1 MGDGRLIYIQR
12 CTNPRC
18 KGTWVTKFCMVAP
31 DTHGFCEWDFL
42 HVSLLVL
49 RILRCLLDF
58 QGLRGFLHRP
68 LCCLVLCISEVCIMS
83 FIVHMKLPPFLILF
97 FIKFLVLSQ
106 QSSFR
111 DKVNRTVAHSLM
123 FNGIEVV
130 ITTVFQAGTIA
141 QNKCVGI

>member
-1 MGDGRLIYIQR
+1 
-12 CTNPRC
+12 
-18 KGTWVTKFCMVAP
+18 
-31 DTHGFCEWDFL
+31 
-42 HVSLLVL
+42 
-49 RILRCLLDF
+49 
-58 QGLRGFLHRP
+58 
-68 LCCLVLCISEVCIMS
+68 
-83 FIVHMKLPPFLILF
+83 MKLPPFLILF